1 MAKLIT
7 GIVVSTKMNQTIV
20 VQVETKF
27 RHPLYHK
34 VIVRHKKIKAHCENK
49 DIKEGDV
56 VTIRECA
63 PISKDKHFVLASE
76 KEQAVLQPTKK
87 EVREKKAAEV
97 KQAEVEVAEAAV
109 EPKDDKPVKKSVKT
123 AKTTVKKTTKSS
135 KKSK

>member
-34 VIVRHKKIKAHCENK
+34 VIIRHKKIKAHCENK
-49 DIKEGDV
+49 NVKEGDV

-63 PISKDKHFVLASE
+63 PISKDKHFILASE

-87 EVREKKAAEV
+87 EVRAKKAAET
-97 KQAEVEVAEAAV
+97 KQAETAVAEVAV
-109 EPKDDKPVKKSVKT
+109 EPKEDKPVKKSVKT
-123 AKTTVKKTTKSS
+123 VKTTVKKTTKSS